1 MIPDEQGQWISEVRQ
16 KLELGFFVNN
26 LKDIGGLLHKMS
38 LATYLP
44 SACFVLC
51 QAALIIASRW
61 DERALTTA
69 EVHSVETRMK
79 PLFLACLEAMERRVP
94 PDEIERCL
102 DQLVL
107 ALLALDI

>member
-1 MIPDEQGQWISEVRQ
+1 MTPDDQGQWISEVRQ

-26 LKDIGGLLHKMS
+26 LKDIGRLLHKMS

-51 QAALIIASRW
+51 QAALIIAYSW
-61 DERALTTA
+61 DERPVTSE

-79 PLFLACLEAMERRVP
+79 PLFLACLEAMGRRVP
-94 PDEIERCL
+94 PDELERCL